1 MGWVPCWH
9 PLAAHPSPLVP
20 KGSLSWAPSP
30 GGEACSGL
38 PGMASPPLPCPPCS
52 PHTPHHNPVP
62 AVPSPAPH
70 PQIQRQRSMPS
81 SSPADEV
88 GTLTQAGPIWLSG
101 TQRLRGAPSG
111 WSCGLQLKPPFGA
124 ATPATQR
131 EEPRQRHQE
140 MTANEIQ
147 RGRPEEGLPAGFPG
161 PGGARPPAIV
171 SCKVPFLSSP
181 LSLNLIGGGP
191 CSQQQNNPERCQGP
205 SPFSQL
211 KARPAPQAQVTRQFT
226 KGEALGI

>member
-1 MGWVPCWH
+1 MG
-9 PLAAHPSPLVP
+9 PLLAPAPRPPQSPGAEGEPVLGP
-20 KGSLSWAPSP
+20 KPGWGGLQWAPRD
-30 GGEACSGL
+30 GE
-38 PGMASPPLPCPPCS
+38 PPLPCPPCS

-101 TQRLRGAPSG
+101 TQRLTGAPSG

-171 SCKVPFLSSP
+171 SCKVPFLSTP

>member
-1 MGWVPCWH
+1 MGWGGS
-9 PLAAHPSPLVP
+9 LAGTRLPPDPSPLVP
-20 KGSLSWAPSP
+20 KGSPSWAPSP

-70 PQIQRQRSMPS
+70 PQIQRRRGLPS
-81 SSPADEV
+81 SSPADGV
-88 GTLTQAGPIWLSG
+88 GTLTQAGPIRLSG
-101 TQRLRGAPSG
+101 TQRLRGAPSA
-111 WSCGLQLKPPFGA
+111 WSCGLQRKPPFGA

-140 MTANEIQ
+140 RTANGIQ
-147 RGRPEEGLPAGFPG
+147 REEGRRRGCLPASRVLGEPG
-161 PGGARPPAIV
+161 RLQLLPA
-171 SCKVPFLSSP
+171 KF

-191 CSQQQNNPERCQGP
+191 CSQRQNNPKRGVGGPPP
-205 SPFSQL
+205 SPSSRPGLPL
-211 KARPAPQAQVTRQFT
+211 KPRS
-226 KGEALGI
+226 LDSL